1 MSQGIS
7 FSGLGSGLDTDGII
21 NQLMD
26 IERRPISR
34 ILQRQETLKQQ
45 RGVLGSINSSLQTL
59 QTSAEGLASDSAF
72 SIVSARS
79 EDSQRISV
87 DATNEAAAGSFSVEV
102 LELATARSLSSRS
115 FADLS
120 QSLDLN
126 GGFVVNGKG
135 INITA
140 EDSLLD
146 LRDKVNDAEAGV
158 TAQLLTVSTGDSR
171 LILTAD
177 DVGSDGFSIQD
188 ASTTNVLQDLGLT
201 SSATSIK
208 NSFYNG
214 ARGRHF
220 LNDSDA
226 IGSLLGLSTP
236 PSGTVKI
243 NGNEIQIDL
252 STDSLNSIQAKIEA
266 SVDDGVNA
274 TVITS
279 EVNGIERSQLVIEG
293 TTSFVDDGGI
303 FENLGVLQEGGAL
316 SDPVASGAES
326 DAFLSTSSTLGAL
339 LGLDAVPSGTVQISG
354 AEIDINLI
362 EDTLVDVQNKIN
374 NAAIDGV
381 TASIVISDVNSESDD
396 DSARFRLRIEGAT
409 DLNDDGN
416 VLESLGILVG
426 SNSGFESVSQ
436 VVTSNVNL
444 MENGDLVNPTSNGAV
459 SSSFALDTDSIG
471 ELNGS
476 TVSGNVQIAGVS
488 VSLDLATDSLNDIRD
503 KINAANIDGV
513 VAKVNAIGPSKYAL
527 EISGSTD
534 IHDGD
539 DVFSILGI
547 VESASSITAETRF
560 VDILS
565 SGVKAGD
572 TISISGL
579 NNAGDQVFGTFTI
592 ASNTVKVEN
601 LLNSIEQTFGNSV
614 IASVD
619 EGGRIIVRDESSGS
633 SSLALSLEANN
644 EGGGALSLGEMA
656 RTTTGVD
663 SRSAELQAGQDAIF
677 RVNGIELGRSS
688 NTVTDAVQGVTLEL
702 NQAEK
707 GKLISIS
714 VEKDDT
720 SALKDNITSFVDQF
734 NTSLG
739 LINEQLAY
747 DKESETSGPLSG
759 DSTLLS
765 LQSRL
770 RSIVSRQID
779 GLDDGFNAMVLIGIN
794 FDRSGQLEV
803 DEEQLEKVLTEN
815 LEEVRKLFV
824 AQGSASDRSV
834 DFVSSN
840 SDTMAGNYSVSISQ
854 AASQATVRGDSD
866 FTGSL
871 AEDKTLRIIDKVTG
885 KPAEIVLR
893 AGSTLNDVVSQINTS
908 LSSDVAEVRR
918 GNIGNT
924 TNGATAITEG
934 TVFADILG
942 ADVKE
947 GDTIR
952 IDATEHG
959 GNRVSKVFT
968 VDDPASDTVGDLLSE
983 IRASYGG
990 QVSVNIDAE
999 GRIMVTDNRLGDSD
1013 LTLTLVE
1020 DNQGGG
1026 SLNFGSIDVET
1037 EGRLALTIKASS
1049 NEDRLT
1055 IEHGNY
1061 GSHNGFSIE
1070 SDLVEFGISAAN
1082 FEGLD
1087 VQGQINGHDSDG
1099 SGRILTGPTGTE
1111 NIDGLSLRVNIDAE
1125 DLTTEGPDQGNISLI
1140 FGVGRLLSDELKAM
1154 TDVYDGTIKTRED
1167 AITDTLDSLDKRIEE
1182 FERRV
1187 EQKRLM
1193 LVGRFASLEGSIA
1206 NLQSQGNFLSSQLAR
1221 LG

>member
-34 ILQRQETLKQQ
+34 ILQRQEALKQQ

-72 SIVSARS
+72 SIVSATS
-79 EDSQRISV
+79 EDTQRISV

-146 LRDKVNDAEAGV
+146 LRDKVNAAEAGV

-177 DVGSDGFSIQD
+177 NVGSDGFSIQD
-188 ASTTNVLQDLGLT
+188 ASAANVLQDLGLT
-201 SSATSIK
+201 SSVTSVK

-214 ARGRHF
+214 AQGRHF
-220 LNDSDA
+220 LNDSEA
-226 IGSLLGLSTP
+226 VGSLLGLSTP
-236 PSGTVKI
+236 PSGTIKI
-243 NGNEIQIDL
+243 DGNEVRIDL
-252 STDSLNSIQAKIEA
+252 STDSLDSIRAKIEA
-266 SVDDGVNA
+266 SVDDGVNV
-274 TVITS
+274 TVISS
-279 EVNGIERSQLVIEG
+279 EVNGIERSQLIIEG
-293 TTSFVDDGGI
+293 TTSFIDDGGI
-303 FENLGVLQEGGAL
+303 LESLGVLKEGGAL
-316 SDPVASGAES
+316 ADPVTSGAET

-339 LGLDAVPSGTVQISG
+339 LGLDAIPSGSVQISG
-354 AEIDINLI
+354 VEIKIDLT
-362 EDTLVDVQNKIN
+362 EDTLVDIQTRIN
-374 NAAIDGV
+374 DASIDGV
-381 TASIVISDVNSESDD
+381 SASIVNSESND
-396 DSARFRLRIEGAT
+396 DSARFRLRIEGST
-409 DLNDDGN
+409 DLTDDGN
-416 VLESLGILVG
+416 VFESLGILVG
-426 SNSGFESVSQ
+426 SNNGFESVSQ

-444 MENGDLVNPTSNGAV
+444 MENGDLVNPTNNGAK
-459 SSSFALDTDSIG
+459 SSTFSLDTDSIG

-476 TVSGNVQIAGVS
+476 TVSGNVQIAGIS
-488 VSLDLATDSLNDIRD
+488 VSLDLVTDSLNDIRD
-503 KINAANIDGV
+503 RINAANIGGV
-513 VAKVNAIGPSKYAL
+513 VAKVNAIGPSKYEL
-527 EISGSTD
+527 EVSGSTD

-539 DVFSILGI
+539 GVFSVLGI
-547 VESASSITAETRF
+547 VEPASSITAETQF
-560 VDILS
+560 TDILS

-592 ASNTVKVEN
+592 ASSTVKVEN

-614 IASVD
+614 VASID
-619 EGGRIIVRDESSGS
+619 KEGRIIVRDESSGS

-644 EGGGALSLGEMA
+644 EGGGVLSLGEMA

-663 SRSAELQAGQDAIF
+663 SRSAELQAGQDASF

-702 NQAEK
+702 NQAEE
-707 GKLISIS
+707 GKLISIT

-720 SALKDNITSFVDQF
+720 SALKDNITSFIDQF

-794 FDRSGQLEV
+794 FDRSGQLQV
-803 DEEQLEKVLTEN
+803 DEEQLDKVLTEN

-840 SDTMAGNYSVSISQ
+840 SNTMAGNYSVSISQ
-854 AASQATVRGDSD
+854 AASQASIRGDND

-871 AEDKTLRIIDKVTG
+871 TEDKTLRIIDKATG

-893 AGSTLNDVVSQINTS
+893 AGSNLNDIVSQINTE

-918 GNIGNT
+918 ANIGNT
-924 TNGATAITEG
+924 TNGVTAITEE

-942 ADVKE
+942 AGVME

-959 GNRVSKVFT
+959 GDRVSKIFT
-968 VDDPASDTVGDLLSE
+968 VDDPTSDTVGDLLSE

-990 QVSVNIDAE
+990 LVNVNLDSE
-999 GRIMVTDNRLGDSD
+999 GRIMVTDSKLGDSD

-1020 DNQGGG
+1020 ENQGGG
-1026 SLNFGSIDVET
+1026 SLNFGSVDIET
-1037 EGRLALTIKASS
+1037 EGRMGLSIEASS

-1055 IEHGNY
+1055 ILHENY

-1070 SDLVEFGISAAN
+1070 SDLVELGISAVSVV
-1082 FEGLD
+1082 GLD
-1087 VQGQINGHDSDG
+1087 VEGQINGHDSDG
-1099 SGRILTGPTGTE
+1099 SGRVLAGPTGTE
-1111 NIDGLSLRVNIDAE
+1111 NIDGLSLRVNIGAE
-1125 DLTTEGPDQGNISLI
+1125 DLNAEGPEQGNVSLI

-1167 AITDTLDSLDKRIEE
+1167 AITDTLDSLDKRIAE

>member
-21 NQLMD
+21 SQLMD

-34 ILQRQETLKQQ
+34 ILQRQEALKQQ

-72 SIVSARS
+72 SIVNAVS

-120 QSLDLN
+120 QSLNLG

-146 LRDKVNDAEAGV
+146 LRDKVNAVDAGV
-158 TAQLLTVSTGDSR
+158 TAQLLTVSTGDNR
-171 LILTAD
+171 LIVTANE
-177 DVGSDGFSIQD
+177 VGSDGFSIQD
-188 ASTTNVLQDLGLT
+188 ASKENVLQDLGFT
-201 SSATSIK
+201 SSNTSIK
-208 NSFYNG
+208 NTFYNG
-214 ARGRHF
+214 AFGRHF
-220 LNDSDA
+220 LSDSEN
-226 IGSLLGLSTP
+226 IGGLLGLTAP

-243 NGNEIQIDL
+243 DGNEIQIDL
-252 STDSLNSIQAKIEA
+252 ATDSLESIRAKIEA
-266 SVDDGVNA
+266 AVDDGIKA
-274 TVITS
+274 TVIS
-279 EVNGIERSQLVIEG
+279 NQVNGIDRSQIAIEG

-303 FENLGVLQEGGAL
+303 LESLGILKEGGAL
-316 SDPVASGAES
+316 ADPVTSGAET
-326 DAFLSTSSTLGAL
+326 DAFLSTSSSLGAL
-339 LGLDAVPSGTVQISG
+339 LGLDAIPSGTIKISDV
-354 AEIDINLI
+354 EIDVDLA
-362 EDTLVDVQNKIN
+362 EDSLVDLQTRIN
-374 NAAIDGV
+374 NASVDGV
-381 TASIVISDVNSESDD
+381 TASIVNSESND
-396 DSARFRLRIEGAT
+396 DSARFRLRIDGAT
-409 DLNDDGN
+409 DLTDEGN

-426 SNSGFESVSQ
+426 LNNGFESISQ

-444 MENGDLVNPTSNGAV
+444 MESGDVLNPTGNGAL
-459 SSSFALDTDSIG
+459 SSIFSLDTDSI
-471 ELNGS
+471 EALNGS
-476 TVSGNVQIAGVS
+476 TAAGNVQIAGIS
-488 VSLDLATDSLNDIRD
+488 ISLNLATDSLNDIRD
-503 KINAANIDGV
+503 KINNAGIESV
-513 VAKVNAIGPSKYAL
+513 VAKVNAVGPAKYAL
-527 EISGSTD
+527 EIAGTTD
-534 IHDGD
+534 IEDAGG
-539 DVFSILGI
+539 VFSVLGI
-547 VESASSITAETRF
+547 VEPASSITAETQF
-560 VDILS
+560 VDITS

-592 ASNTVKVEN
+592 ASSTVKVEN

-614 IASVD
+614 VASIN
-619 EGGRIIVRDESSGS
+619 EEGRIIVRDESSGS
-633 SSLALSLEANN
+633 SSFALSLEANN
-644 EGGGALSLGEMA
+644 EGGGVLSLGEMA

-663 SRSAELQAGQDAIF
+663 SRSAELQAGQDAKF
-677 RVNGIELGRSS
+677 LVNGIELGRAS
-688 NTVTDAVQGVTLEL
+688 NTITNAVQGVTLEL
-702 NQAEK
+702 NQAEE
-707 GKLISIS
+707 GKVISITI
-714 VEKDDT
+714 EKDDT
-720 SALKDNITSFVDQF
+720 SSLKENITSFVDQF

-794 FDRSGQLEV
+794 FDRSGQLQV
-803 DEEQLEKVLTEN
+803 DEEQLDKVLTEN
-815 LEEVRKLFV
+815 LEEVKKLFV
-824 AQGSASDRSV
+824 AQGFASDRNV
-834 DFVSSN
+834 DYVSSN
-840 SDTMAGNYSVSISQ
+840 SDTVAGNYNVSISQ
-854 AASQATVRGDSD
+854 AAAQAIVRGEND
-866 FTGSL
+866 FTGVL
-871 AEDKTLRIIDKVTG
+871 PEDKLLRIIDKATG
-885 KPAEIVLR
+885 KPAQIVLR
-893 AGSTLNDVVSQINTS
+893 AGSNLNDIVSQINTE

-918 GNIGNT
+918 SNVGNT
-924 TNGATAITEG
+924 TNGVTAVTED
-934 TVFADILG
+934 TVFADIFG
-942 ADVKE
+942 ADVKQ

-968 VDDPASDTVGDLLSE
+968 VDDPTRKTVGDLLSE
-983 IRASYGG
+983 IRSAYGG
-990 QVSVNIDAE
+990 LVSVNLDAD
-999 GRIMVTDNRLGDSD
+999 GRITVTDSKLGDSD

-1020 DNQGGG
+1020 ENQGGG

-1037 EGRLALTIKASS
+1037 EGRLALSIAASS
-1049 NEDRLT
+1049 NDDRLI
-1055 IEHGNY
+1055 IEHENY

-1070 SDLVEFGISAAN
+1070 TDLTQLGISPTNVA
-1082 FEGLD
+1082 GLD
-1087 VQGQINGHDSDG
+1087 VKGQINGQDSDG
-1099 SGRILTGPTGTE
+1099 SGRVLTGPSGTE
-1111 NIDGLSLRVNIDAE
+1111 NIDGLSLRVNIGAE
-1125 DLTTEGPDQGNISLI
+1125 DLDSDGPDLGSVSLI

-1154 TDVYDGTIKTRED
+1154 TDTYDGTIKTRED
-1167 AITDTLDSLDKRIEE
+1167 AITDTLDSLDKRIAE